1 MCAMKKATLA
11 SFIALAGLAS
21 LAPAADEG
29 FQSLFDGKTL
39 TGWHTSAQTGHS
51 AASQHKTAGRWV
63 VEDGAIV
70 GSQDVPGNGGI
81 VLTDESF
88 GDFEV
93 ALEMRNDFG
102 PDSGLFLR
110 STEDGTAYQA
120 MIDYHADGNLMGVY
134 GEGALG
140 GRPHVQ
146 NFSFGKLVTEIVP
159 VAGTPVPLPVDPS
172 QWPSFWKHGQWN
184 ELRARIVGNP
194 PTITTWINGK
204 RFMEVQETEKRHP
217 DSGRIALQVHGGGD
231 FTKQYVR
238 YRAIRVKRLSP
249 AK

>member
-1 MCAMKKATLA
+1 MKKTTLA
-11 SFIALAGLAS
+11 SSLVLALLAS
-21 LAPAADEG
+21 LAPAGDEG

-51 AASQHKTAGRWV
+51 ATSRHKTAGRWV

-140 GRPHVQ
+140 G
-146 NFSFGKLVTEIVP
+146 S
-159 VAGTPVPLPVDPS
+159 
-172 QWPSFWKHGQWN
+172 
-184 ELRARIVGNP
+184 
-194 PTITTWINGK
+194 PTCRT
-204 RFMEVQETEKRHP
+204 
-217 DSGRIALQVHGGGD
+217 SAS
-231 FTKQYVR
+231 
-238 YRAIRVKRLSP
+238 ASS
-249 AK
+249 